1 MNDQR
6 STVAANEELS
16 TEEYLQIITQQSQGK

>member
-16 TEEYLQIITQQSQGK
+16 QEEYLTIITQQSQGK